1 VKFLTVSE
9 IHGQQF
15 KSPPRMEKSSHDS
28 RLSSERGA
36 AMARLLTKRQR
47 SGLTLIE
54 LLVVMAIIGSL
65 IGLLLPAVQQARQ
78 AANRLVCR
86 NNLKQLGLASH
97 NYHDAHNTFPPGA
110 VGPLNPA
117 FPQFAGLKHHGLG
130 TYLLPHVDQQALYD
144 QYRWDVSWFDTDN
157 QDVVNTQLE
166 VWQCPSAPASRIKYG
181 SDKTITP
188 PPSEDFVGT
197 AACGD
202 YAGIN
207 SVDAGLVKIIGPM
220 VGPRD
225 EKGNYEGVF
234 PANHTRRL
242 ADIKDGPSQ
251 TILIAECAGR
261 PQLWHAGKEFTEGP
275 ISLVSGG
282 PWATRNLLWCRGAAP
297 DGATFFGTCA
307 VNCTNDREVYGFHTG
322 GANVVFAD
330 GSVHFLGASIDIR
343 VFAALVTRA
352 GREVVS
358 GSDY

>member
-1 VKFLTVSE
+1 
-9 IHGQQF
+9 
-15 KSPPRMEKSSHDS
+15 
-28 RLSSERGA
+28 
-36 AMARLLTKRQR
+36 MAQLTKRQPR
-47 SGLTLIE
+47 GVTVIE
-54 LLVVMAIIGSL
+54 LLVVTAIIGIL
-65 IGLLLPAVQQARQ
+65 IGLLLPAVQSARE
-78 AANRLVCR
+78 AARRVACR

-117 FPQFAGLKHHGLG
+117 FPQFAALKSHGLG
-130 TYLLPHVDQQALYD
+130 TYLLPCVDQQALYD
-144 QYRWDVSWFDTDN
+144 QYRWDVSFLDPEN
-157 QDVVNTQLE
+157 QPVVNIQLP
-166 VWQCPSAPASRIKYG
+166 VWQCPSAESDRIKDG
-181 SDKTITP
+181 DDPTVTP
-188 PPSEDFVGT
+188 PPSEQFVGT

-207 SVDAGLVKIIGPM
+207 SVDAGLAKIIGPM
-220 VGPRD
+220 SGPRE

-261 PQLWHAGKEFTEGP
+261 PQLWHAGKEFTAGP
-275 ISLVSGG
+275 INYVSGG
-282 PWATRNLLWCRGAAP
+282 PWASRNLLWCRGAAA

-307 VNCTNDREVYGFHTG
+307 VNCTNDREVYSFHAG

-343 VFAALVTRA
+343 VFAALVTRY
-352 GREVVS
+352 GGEVVPEF
-358 GSDY
+358 